1 MAHST
6 KIAKVLKLDE
16 DFKKRDDNIALHTKE
31 QARVGGK
38 KPDIFF
44 SDTGSKTSGEYR
56 KGHRISDNERNRKRY
71 KNHLT
76 KEKAMSQAF
85 TKKILSGSTNGL
97 PILVAATATLGTTV
111 HTAVAGTSSMDE
123 IWLYATNNDSTAVNL
138 TLEWGT
144 ATAYGNIV
152 LSIPAVSGLTVVIP
166 GLLLQN
172 DQIFCLSIL
181 FLCQDQ
187 YP

>member
-76 KEKAMSQAF
+76 KEHLTKEKEYDIDGYEKKAE
-85 TKKILSGSTNGL
+85 GGR
-97 PILVAATATLGTTV
+97 
-111 HTAVAGTSSMDE
+111 AGYKHGGIAKRGRGCE
-123 IWLYATNNDSTAVNL
+123 IKS
-138 TLEWGT
+138 
-144 ATAYGNIV
+144 
-152 LSIPAVSGLTVVIP
+152 
-166 GLLLQN
+166 
-172 DQIFCLSIL
+172 
-181 FLCQDQ
+181 
-187 YP
+187 

>member
-1 MAHST
+1 
-6 KIAKVLKLDE
+6 
-16 DFKKRDDNIALHTKE
+16 
-31 QARVGGK
+31 
-38 KPDIFF
+38 
-44 SDTGSKTSGEYR
+44 
-56 KGHRISDNERNRKRY
+56 
-71 KNHLT
+71 
-76 KEKAMSQAF
+76 MSQAF

-172 DQIFCLSIL
+172 GLVVTAFASVTNKISISG
-181 FLCQDQ
+181 
-187 YP
+187 YVNGIV